1 MFHQANVE
9 VHITLQ
15 LEFKYNC
22 CVSMS
27 AKAKEES
34 TSAGVDAYY
43 MLASAEVKEIADA
56 CEKQASKRGG
66 AKDGP
71 SRGA

>member
-1 MFHQANVE
+1 
-9 VHITLQ
+9 
-15 LEFKYNC
+15 
-22 CVSMS
+22 MS

-71 SRGA
+71 SRGAWQHHLHTKCNTFKSFRKLEFS